1 MTKKKKKRSKLYFIK
16 LENFCASKDI
26 IKKVEKQLTHGKEK
40 ILTNYISDKGL
51 LSLIY
56 KELLQ
61 FSWKGK

>member
-1 MTKKKKKRSKLYFIK
+1 MYFIK

-61 FSWKGK
+61 FS